1 MAKNIKLRLIVAY
14 WLQFAIWGSYL
25 TSMGGYLGSV
35 GLGDNIGWFY
45 SIQGVVSIFLP
56 AIFGIIAD
64 RWVPA
69 QRLLGVCHLIA
80 AAFMIYTGYVGMT
93 SGDNVQFGELFTPY
107 VLSVA
112 FYMPTLALANSMSYS
127 VLSRHGYDTVKDFP
141 SIRIFGTIGFIV
153 SMWIV
158 DLVGIQHNAYQFFAC
173 ATWGICLGLY
183 SFTLPNCPVN
193 ISTQKT
199 STAESLG
206 LKAFALFKSRKMLT
220 FFIFSMLLGVSLQ
233 ITNRL
238 SPNFRATPN
247 MPTCILQITPTF

>member
-69 QRLLGVCHLIA
+69 QRLLGVCHLAA

-93 SGDNVQFGELFTPY
+93 SGDNVQFSELFTPY

-112 FYMPTLALANSMSYS
+112 FYTIANNFYINMDIEFYQC
-127 VLSRHGYDTVKDFP
+127 F
-141 SIRIFGTIGFIV
+141 
-153 SMWIV
+153 
-158 DLVGIQHNAYQFFAC
+158 QHPLRSPYI
-173 ATWGICLGLY
+173 W
-183 SFTLPNCPVN
+183 
-193 ISTQKT
+193 
-199 STAESLG
+199 
-206 LKAFALFKSRKMLT
+206 
-220 FFIFSMLLGVSLQ
+220 LL
-233 ITNRL
+233 I
-238 SPNFRATPN
+238 
-247 MPTCILQITPTF
+247 